1 MNGNPKRQFWMN
13 KTFLDVTNSVV
24 PQTTAE
30 ALVSSETPPPVTT
43 LTLFPVTAAA
53 RSSNTPHCEDHVH
66 RKLTYIISLC
76 WNFWITVTQFLI
88 SSCFW
93 WEWEVNSLWKQPK
106 KQNITVLCLWNIWT
120 KKKVHTWQT
129 QVNKLS
135 SHWVDL
141 DVVQARLWILPVLS
155 LLS

>member
-1 MNGNPKRQFWMN
+1 MN

-66 RKLTYIISLC
+66 RKLT
-76 WNFWITVTQFLI
+76 
-88 SSCFW
+88 
-93 WEWEVNSLWKQPK
+93 
-106 KQNITVLCLWNIWT
+106 
-120 KKKVHTWQT
+120 
-129 QVNKLS
+129 
-135 SHWVDL
+135 
-141 DVVQARLWILPVLS
+141 
-155 LLS
+155 